1 MCTERPSTVYVLNV
15 YIFLVPEYLFL
26 LRMFSFV
33 HHLVFKLFPDEIP
46 LCLCYCYAVAYC
58 MNKLKT
64 YSK

>member
-46 LCLCYCYAVAYC
+46 VCLCHFYAFAY
-58 MNKLKT
+58 
-64 YSK
+64 